1 MKTRFL
7 AVSALGLSFIALSGG
22 LSAGIQAPRPAQA
35 PANPATKV
43 ATSTTAT
50 NTAPNPAAY
59 QEMLNKY
66 CITCHNE
73 KARIPAGA
81 PLALDTANLK
91 DPGAKADIWEKVVR
105 KLGVGAMPPQNSPT
119 PGPAELN
126 AFRSALI
133 ASLDSAAAAKNNPG
147 RYVIHRLNRT
157 EYGNA
162 IRDLVGVTVDVTDLL
177 PSDGGDFGFDN
188 IASALKT
195 SPLLLERYLTAA
207 LRISEI
213 AVGDPEVEPGTQT
226 FSIGTVVTQG
236 QHMDGL
242 PLGTRG
248 GTAVHYDF
256 PADGEYVFYGR
267 LLRTVAEG
275 YVGVEGHETPFQFIV
290 TVDGEQ
296 VFSAPVGGKEDHESS
311 GKNITISRDEVD
323 KRMTSPRVK
332 VTAGPHEVGFTF
344 IDRPTQEQNMWQ
356 PVLRDSLEAHNP
368 SGIPRLRTGNIQGP
382 FNVTGITETPSRKRL
397 FTCKPTTSA
406 KETSCANEILSNVAR
421 RAYRRPVI
429 ESDLEAPM
437 AFYNAA
443 RKDGGDFNAGI
454 RGGLARILASPA
466 FVFRTEEDPARLA
479 PGAAH
484 RISDIEL
491 ASRLSFFLWSSIPDD
506 ELLNLAVAQRLRDP
520 RTLEAQ
526 VKRMLADERSDSLMK
541 EFTGQWLQLRNLD
554 KVTPDLLMFPD
565 FDDNVR
571 QAFRKETELFFTSI
585 VRENRSTLDLLDAD
599 YTFVNERLARH
610 YGIKGVYGSR
620 FRRVLVTDPNR
631 RGLLGQGSFLSLTS
645 AANRTSPIL
654 RGKYVISNLLNTP
667 PLPPPPVVPQLEE
680 SAPKDRP
687 STVREQL
694 ELHRANPVC
703 ASCHRN
709 IDPIGFAL
717 ENFDAVGQWQSATR
731 EGLKIDSAGVL
742 FDGTPVDGPVALR
755 KALLAR
761 PEVFVGTVTEKMMTY
776 ALGRGLDPV
785 DMPVVRGVMRGA
797 SKNNYAMQNII
808 LGIVQSSAFQMR
820 TKLSD
825 TSAVKPVAQT
835 ATKE

>member
-7 AVSALGLSFIALSGG
+7 AVSALSLSFIALAGG
-22 LSAGIQAPRPAQA
+22 LSAGSQAPRPAQA
-35 PANPATKV
+35 PATAAPKPATP
-43 ATSTTAT
+43 AAAT
-50 NTAPNPAAY
+50 NTAPDMAAY

-73 KARIPAGA
+73 KAKIPAGA
-81 PLALDTANLK
+81 PLALDKANLK
-91 DPGAKADIWEKVVR
+91 DPGATSDVWEKVVR
-105 KLGVGAMPPQNSPT
+105 KIGVGAMPPQNSPT
-119 PGPAELN
+119 PGATQLN

-133 ASLDSAAAAKNNPG
+133 ANLDSAAAAKNNPG

-162 IRDLVGVTVDVTDLL
+162 IRDLLGVTVDANDLL

-207 LRISEI
+207 LHISDI
-213 AVGDPEVEPGTQT
+213 AVGDAEVEPGTQT
-226 FSIGTVVTQG
+226 FSISTVVTQR
-236 QHMDGL
+236 QQVEGL

-248 GTAVHYDF
+248 GTLVRYDF

-290 TVDGEQ
+290 TIDGEQ
-296 VFSAPVGGKEDHESS
+296 VFAAPVGGKEDHESS
-311 GKNITISRDEVD
+311 GKNITISKEEVD
-323 KRMTSPRVK
+323 KRMTSPRIK

-344 IDRPTQEQNMWQ
+344 IDRPSQEQNMWQ
-356 PVLRDSLEAHNP
+356 PVLRESLEAHNP

-382 FNVTGITETPSRKRL
+382 FNVTGISETPSRKRL
-397 FTCKPTTSA
+397 FTCKPATPA
-406 KETSCANEILSNVAR
+406 KDAACATEILSNVAR

-429 ESDLEAPM
+429 ESDVEAPM

-443 RKDGGDFNAGI
+443 RKNGGDFNAGI
-454 RGGLARILASPA
+454 RAGLARILASPA
-466 FVFRTEEDPARLA
+466 FVFRAEEDPSRLA
-479 PGAAH
+479 AGAAH

-520 RTLEAQ
+520 KILEAQ

-571 QAFRKETELFFTSI
+571 QAFRKETELLFTSV

-620 FRRVLVTDPNR
+620 FRRVSVTDPNR

-654 RGKYVISNLLNTP
+654 RGKYVISNLLNVP

-717 ENFDAVGQWQSATR
+717 ENFDAVGQWQNQTR

-776 ALGRGLDPV
+776 ALGRGLDSI
-785 DMPVVRGVMRGA
+785 DMPVVRGVMRSA
-797 SKNNYAMQNII
+797 AKDKYAMQSII

>member
-7 AVSALGLSFIALSGG
+7 AVSALSLSFLGLAGG
-22 LSAGIQAPRPAQA
+22 LSGSQAPRPAQA
-35 PANPATKV
+35 PATPATKAASPTAATNTNPAT
-43 ATSTTAT
+43 
-50 NTAPNPAAY
+50 Y

-73 KARIPAGA
+73 KAKIPAGA
-81 PLALDTANLK
+81 PLALDRVNLK
-91 DPGAKADIWEKVVR
+91 DPGANPEVWEKVVR

-207 LRISEI
+207 LRISEL
-213 AVGDPEVEPGTQT
+213 AVGDAEVEPGTQT
-226 FSIGTVVTQG
+226 FSISTVVTQR
-236 QHMDGL
+236 QHVDGL

-248 GTAVHYDF
+248 GTLVHYDF

-311 GKNITISRDEVD
+311 GKNITISKEEVD
-323 KRMTSPRVK
+323 KKMSSPRIK

-356 PVLRDSLEAHNP
+356 PVLRESLEAHNP

-382 FNVTGITETPSRKRL
+382 FNVTGISETPSRKML
-397 FTCKPTTSA
+397 FTCKPTTPA
-406 KETSCANEILSNVAR
+406 KETSCATEILSKVAR
-421 RAYRRPVI
+421 RAYRRPVV

-437 AFYNAA
+437 AFYNSA

-454 RGGLARILASPA
+454 RAGLARILASPA
-466 FVFRTEEDPARLA
+466 FVFRAEEDPARLA
-479 PGAAH
+479 AGAAH
-484 RISDIEL
+484 RISDVEL

-506 ELLNLAVAQRLRDP
+506 ELLNLAIAQRLREP
-520 RTLEAQ
+520 RVLEAQ

-571 QAFRKETELFFTSI
+571 QAFRKETELFFTSV

-620 FRRVLVTDPNR
+620 FRRVLLTDQNR

-645 AANRTSPIL
+645 AANRTSPII
-654 RGKYVISNLLNTP
+654 RGKYIISNLLNTP
-667 PLPPPPVVPQLEE
+667 PLPPPPVVPPLEE

-717 ENFDAVGQWQSATR
+717 ENFDAVGQWQSQTR

-755 KALLAR
+755 KALLAK

-776 ALGRGLDPV
+776 ALGRGLEPI
-785 DMPVVRGVMRGA
+785 DMPVVRGVMRSA
-797 SKNNYAMQNII
+797 AKDRYAMQSII